1 MSEISVYILSLP
13 MCHVFFLK
21 LKFSYR
27 AKDKTDSDV
36 LRENHRFLWRD
47 EDEEDM
53 TW

>member
-1 MSEISVYILSLP
+1 MSQFLRSYHLFELFFSL
-13 MCHVFFLK
+13 
-21 LKFSYR
+21 R
-27 AKDKTDSDV
+27 DKDKTDLDV